1 MVKSLN
7 NLMTPQPMRDV
18 RLAIAGDFHAAMPA
32 DVASDATSD
41 ELLQAREQ
49 LGYERGLHEA
59 GDEYEG
65 RLKSLRAE
73 LDNTRRNGVTNLLTM
88 LEKTVQTQI
97 SRRLHDLE
105 GELIEF
111 STEAAIRLVNG
122 VPINTAMIEGVIRE
136 AVSNAEMNTEA
147 MVFLHPDDL
156 KLLQDDNS
164 ELLGAGPH
172 QRRLRFV
179 VDEKIARGGCVVDT
193 DCGLIDGQRQTRIDL
208 LRKTIGS

>member
-7 NLMTPQPMRDV
+7 NLMTPQPLRDV
-18 RLAIAGDFHAAMPA
+18 RLAGPSQLY
-32 DVASDATSD
+32 VASPAPDAGTSD

-73 LDNTRRNGVTNLLTM
+73 LDNTRRNGVTNLLDL
-88 LEKTVQTQI
+88 LEKSVQTQI

-105 GELIEF
+105 GELIEL

-164 ELLGAGPH
+164 ELLGAAPH
-172 QRRLRFV
+172 HRRLKFV